1 MAILENDVAK
11 EFINNPDILSISE
24 TTDKQNYYKKSYIPA
39 IYKWGMIT
47 NTLGI
52 IFAFIPAIILALVFK
67 ITPTFTMIVTGSML
81 QLMSGTLVS
90 WIVDPIAMYPM
101 LGMPGMFMSF
111 LSGNISNLRLPA
123 LAAAQSAAQVEA
135 GTEEGNVIATIGIA
149 VSNIIS
155 LLLITGAVLGGSAF
169 LATLPENVI
178 TTLNYIL
185 PALFGGIFGQFFMK
199 NKILGIIAISLA
211 VGLTVLVNLHFFDWL
226 PFAPYN
232 IVVIVAVFG
241 TMLIGKLMADKELKQ
256 EQE

>member
-1 MAILENDVAK
+1 MSTEAAMTAGNRTSAAYYEK
-11 EFINNPDILSISE
+11 E
-24 TTDKQNYYKKSYIPA
+24 YIPG

-52 IFAFIPAIILALVFK
+52 ILAFLPAMVISVVFG
-67 ITPTFTMIVTGSML
+67 ITPSFSMIVAGSTL

-90 WIVDPIAMYPM
+90 WLVDPIAMYPM

-123 LAAAQSAAQVEA
+123 LAAAQQGANVDA
-135 GTEEGNVIATIGIA
+135 GTEKGNVIATIGIA
-149 VSNIIS
+149 VSNIVS
-155 LLLITGAVLGGSAF
+155 LLLITGAVLGGSAL
-169 LATLPENVI
+169 LAKLPANVV

-199 NKILGIIAISLA
+199 SRKLGVIAISLA
-211 VGLTVLVNLHFFDWL
+211 VGLTILLNLHLFDWL

-241 TMLIGKLMADKELKQ
+241 TMFVGKLMADKEVRNG
-256 EQE
+256 ENN

>member
-1 MAILENDVAK
+1 MSTEAAMTAGNRTSAAYYEK
-11 EFINNPDILSISE
+11 E
-24 TTDKQNYYKKSYIPA
+24 YIPG

-52 IFAFIPAIILALVFK
+52 ILAFLPAMVISVIFG
-67 ITPTFTMIVTGSML
+67 ITPSFSMIVAGSTL

-90 WIVDPIAMYPM
+90 WLVDPIAMYPM

-123 LAAAQSAAQVEA
+123 LAAVQQGANVDA
-135 GTEEGNVIATIGIA
+135 GTEKGNVIATIGIA
-149 VSNIIS
+149 VSNIVS
-155 LLLITGAVLGGSAF
+155 LLLITGAVLGGSAL
-169 LATLPENVI
+169 LAKLPANVV

-199 NKILGIIAISLA
+199 SRELGVIAISLA
-211 VGLTVLVNLHFFDWL
+211 VGLTILVNLHLFDWL

-241 TMLIGKLMADKELKQ
+241 TMFVGKLMADKEVRNG
-256 EQE
+256 ENN

>member
-1 MAILENDVAK
+1 MSSEADTAALTGRT
-11 EFINNPDILSISE
+11 PDLGHGVSPDQVSGI
-24 TTDKQNYYKKSYIPA
+24 YKNEYIPG
-39 IYKWGMIT
+39 IYKWGIIT

-52 IFAFIPAIILALVFK
+52 LLAFLPAVTISILFD
-67 ITPTFTMIVTGSML
+67 ITPAFSMIVAGSTL

-123 LAAAQSAAQVEA
+123 LAAAQQGAGVDA

-149 VSNIIS
+149 VSNIVS
-155 LLLITGAVLGGSAF
+155 LLLITGAVLGGSAM
-169 LATLPENVI
+169 LAKLPPQVV

-199 NKILGIIAISLA
+199 NRMLGVIAISLA
-211 VGLTVLVNLHFFDWL
+211 VGLTILVNLHLFDWL

-241 TMLIGKLMADKELKQ
+241 TMFIGKMMADNEAKAE
-256 EQE
+256 E

>member
-1 MAILENDVAK
+1 MSNETNTALSPERVTEIYNK
-11 EFINNPDILSISE
+11 E
-24 TTDKQNYYKKSYIPA
+24 YIPG
-39 IYKWGMIT
+39 IYKWGIIT

-52 IFAFIPAIILALVFK
+52 ILAFLPVLVISVVFK
-67 ITPTFTMIVTGSML
+67 VTPSISMIVAGSSL

-123 LAAAQSAAQVEA
+123 LAAAQQGANVEA

-155 LLLITGAVLGGSAF
+155 LILITAAVLGGSAL
-169 LATLPENVI
+169 LAKLPEQVV

-199 NKILGIIAISLA
+199 NKKLGVVAITLA
-211 VGLTVLVNLHFFDWL
+211 VGLTILVNLHLFDWL

-241 TMLIGKLMADKELKQ
+241 TMLIGKIMADKEAKAEAESLL
-256 EQE
+256 

>member
-1 MAILENDVAK
+1 MSTEAAMTAGNRTSAAYYEK
-11 EFINNPDILSISE
+11 E
-24 TTDKQNYYKKSYIPA
+24 YIPG

-52 IFAFIPAIILALVFK
+52 ILAFLPAMVISVVFG
-67 ITPTFTMIVTGSML
+67 ITPSFSMIVAGSTL

-90 WIVDPIAMYPM
+90 WLVDPIAMYPM

-123 LAAAQSAAQVEA
+123 LAAAQQGANVDA
-135 GTEEGNVIATIGIA
+135 GTEKGNVIATIGIA
-149 VSNIIS
+149 V
-155 LLLITGAVLGGSAF
+155 LGGSAL
-169 LATLPENVI
+169 LAKLPANVV

-199 NKILGIIAISLA
+199 SRKLGVIAISLA
-211 VGLTVLVNLHFFDWL
+211 VGLTILVNLHLFDWL

-241 TMLIGKLMADKELKQ
+241 TMFVGKLMADKEVRNG
-256 EQE
+256 ENN

>member
-1 MAILENDVAK
+1 MMNHQTNMQSSSAASPSIYEK
-11 EFINNPDILSISE
+11 E
-24 TTDKQNYYKKSYIPA
+24 YIPY

-52 IFAFIPAIILALVFK
+52 ILAFLPVIVLAFVFHV
-67 ITPTFTMIVTGSML
+67 TPSVSMIVAGSTL

-123 LAAAQSAAQVEA
+123 LAAAQQGANVES

-149 VSNIIS
+149 VSNIVS
-155 LLLITGAVLGGSAF
+155 LILITAAVLGGSAL
-169 LATLPENVI
+169 LAKLPPKVV

-199 NKILGIIAISLA
+199 NKKLGVIAISLA
-211 VGLTVLVNLHFFDWL
+211 VGLTILVNLHFFDWL

-241 TMLIGKLMADKELKQ
+241 TMFIGKLMADKET
-256 EQE
+256 EA